1 MLAYTLAVLVA
12 VTATRG
18 MARARRG
25 SPLAVLL
32 IDLDGF
38 RKVNDT
44 YGHAAGDQPLA
55 AIHRPARVAG
65 VELTPTA
72 GVGIAC
78 RRNHAEIDQLLH
90 DADAAVH
97 AAKHAGPG
105 RIAVFTEGAAKV
117 LDARSLASA
126 PAPSLAGP
134 R

>member
-1 MLAYTLAVLVA
+1 MSADTAAQLGRDEFAVILD
-12 VTATRG
+12 G
-18 MARARRG
+18 MG
-25 SPLAVLL
+25 SPG
-32 IDLDGF
+32 D
-38 RKVNDT
+38 
-44 YGHAAGDQPLA
+44 AAYVAGRLLA

-65 VELTPTA
+65 VGLTPTA

-78 RRNHAEIDQLLH
+78 WRNYAKIDQLLH

-117 LDARSLASA
+117 LDARSLVSA